1 VSDPV
6 AEIDSSEKRMTDSNI
21 MPVIGLGTLCLT
33 SQTLKQM
40 GFKKSSMPFDWIFS
54 SPEMVEHAIA
64 DDFREFLDRKNLK
77 TVPEDLRPE
86 PDHYL
91 SDNIFYRDN
100 FGIKYIFNHH
110 DPDRNDDDYKYFCR
124 CVDRFRSALRGP
136 EKVLFVMFQHYYARP
151 GLDKLSTYEAI
162 AKLLHPHSL
171 LCVDVYSSDD
181 KQPTYRPVAMDGNL
195 EVGQFAYT
203 SPCNG
208 LNFGSL
214 DDYTAIA
221 NIIEKRCRIPE
232 TDYHRMLAN
241 ARNET
246 DTSGEDA
253 TRHRVAIAQAAER
266 RALDS
271 LSDCQI
277 ALAEANAR
285 TRAVQS
291 VLSAMIASQGWRG
304 LNRQK
309 FRKLI
314 AEAGSLVPNNGPL
327 SVQHEVL
334 LAESRKVLKVS
345 E

>member
-1 VSDPV
+1 
-6 AEIDSSEKRMTDSNI
+6 MTDSNM

-54 SPEMVEHAIA
+54 SPEMIEHAIA
-64 DDFREFLDRKNLK
+64 DDFREFLNRKNLK
-77 TVPEDLRPE
+77 TVPDELRPE

-91 SDNIFYRDN
+91 ADNIFYRDN

-110 DPDRNDDDYKYFCR
+110 NPDDNDDDYKYFCR
-124 CVDRFRSALRGP
+124 CVDRFRSALHGS
-136 EKVLFVMFQHYYARP
+136 EKVIFVLFQHYYARP
-151 GLDKLSTYEAI
+151 GFEKFSTYENI
-162 AKLLHPHSL
+162 AKLLYPHSL
-171 LCVDVYSSDD
+171 LCVEVYSSSD
-181 KQPTYRPVAMDGNL
+181 QEPVYCPVAMDGNL

-214 DDYTAIA
+214 EDYTAITKV
-221 NIIEKRCRIPE
+221 IEDRCRISE
-232 TDYHRMLAN
+232 TDHCGSPGN
-241 ARNET
+241 DRNKSDPYAE
-246 DTSGEDA
+246 DTM
-253 TRHRVAIAQAAER
+253 RRRVAIAQAAER
-266 RALDS
+266 RALDL

-285 TRAVQS
+285 TGAVQT
-291 VLSAMIASQGWRG
+291 VLSAVIAGQGWRG
-304 LNRQK
+304 LNRKK
-309 FRKLI
+309 FRRLI

-334 LAESRKVLKVS
+334 LAEARKVLNVKD
-345 E
+345 